1 MENGRPKTDDSRD
14 REGSA
19 LPGANAERRQGADR
33 RGAIRRSDE
42 HARQPTWEEQRAQF
56 LTRYLFW
63 ALGLAYFNFNPEP
76 LQRGVTDAVTINVV
90 LDLYVLLVTV
100 YFWRARQLLYSP
112 VRWRLAMW
120 TDIMAVSYAVIADP
134 VVISPAYLVYIMVI
148 LGNGMRYGLRFFQ
161 EAVIGC
167 FALGGLTLLLQYPDL
182 RDVITLHTVFF
193 ALFGGIII
201 LYAYALTQS
210 IERARRQL
218 ERERSTDMLTGLL
231 NRRALYE
238 RAEELFQRLERGDR
252 PLVVVFADIDR
263 FKRVNDTH
271 GHQVGDRVLTE
282 IAQLLN
288 TSVRGT
294 DVVGRFGGDEF
305 ILLLP
310 DTVLDGGTTV
320 AQRLQQILADWTRAR
335 QLDLSLSIG
344 LGQAP
349 QHGRDLKSVLERVD
363 QAMYRSKLGRGQG
376 GILRV
381 GEVLPA

>member
-1 MENGRPKTDDSRD
+1 MENKRVETDDSRD
-14 REGSA
+14 GGGSV
-19 LPGANAERRQGADR
+19 LSGANAERRRDADR
-33 RGAIRRSDE
+33 RSAIRRGDE
-42 HARQPTWEEQRAQF
+42 HVRQSTWEEQRAQF

-76 LQRGVTDAVTINVV
+76 LVRSGADAATINVAFN
-90 LDLYVLLVTV
+90 LYALLVTV

-112 VRWRLAMW
+112 MRWRVAMW
-120 TDIMAVSYAVIADP
+120 TDIVAVSYAVIADP

-182 RDVITLHTVFF
+182 RDVMTLHTVFF

-201 LYAYALTQS
+201 LYAYALAHS
-210 IERARRQL
+210 IEHARRQL

-238 RAEELFQRLERGDR
+238 RAEELFQRIERGNQ

-263 FKRVNDTH
+263 FKRVNDAH
-271 GHQVGDRVLTE
+271 GHHVGDRVLAE

-320 AQRLQQILADWTRAR
+320 AQRLQQTLSGWAR
-335 QLDLSLSIG
+335 EQKLDLSLSIG

-349 QHGRDLKSVLERVD
+349 QHGRDLKSVIERVD
-363 QAMYRSKLGRGQG
+363 QAMYQSKLGRGQG

>member
-1 MENGRPKTDDSRD
+1 MENRRAETD
-14 REGSA
+14 
-19 LPGANAERRQGADR
+19 LRRGVDR
-33 RGAIRRSDE
+33 RGAIRRRDE
-42 HARQPTWEEQRAQF
+42 HVRQPAWEEQRAQF

-76 LQRGVTDAVTINVV
+76 LVRDGADAATINAVLELYVV
-90 LDLYVLLVTV
+90 LVTG
-100 YFWRARQLLYSP
+100 YFWHARRALYSP
-112 VRWRLAMW
+112 LRWRMAMW
-120 TDIMAVSYAVIADP
+120 TDIVAVSYAVIADP

-148 LGNGMRYGLRFFQ
+148 LGNGMRYGLHFFQ
-161 EAVIGC
+161 EAVLGC
-167 FALGGLTLLLQYPDL
+167 FVLGGLTLLLQYPGL
-182 RDVITLHTVFF
+182 RDVMTLHTVFF
-193 ALFGGIII
+193 ALFGGIIV

-238 RAEELFQRLERGDR
+238 RAEELFQRLERGDQ
-252 PLVVVFADIDR
+252 PLVVVFADVDR

-271 GHQVGDRVLTE
+271 GHQVGDRVLAE
-282 IAQLLN
+282 IAQLLH

-310 DTVLDGGTTV
+310 DTALDGGTTV
-320 AQRLQQILADWTRAR
+320 AQRLQQMLAGWTREQ

-363 QAMYRSKLGRGQG
+363 QAMYQSKFSRGQG

>member
-1 MENGRPKTDDSRD
+1 MKEIRAVSET
-14 REGSA
+14 
-19 LPGANAERRQGADR
+19 NAERRRGADR
-33 RGAIRRSDE
+33 RNVIRRGDE
-42 HARQPTWEEQRAQF
+42 HVRHSTWVEQRAQF

-76 LQRGVTDAVTINVV
+76 LVRSGADAATINVV
-90 LDLYVLLVTV
+90 LELYVLLVTV
-100 YFWRARQLLYSP
+100 YFWHVRQALYSP
-112 VRWRLAMW
+112 LRWRLAMW
-120 TDIMAVSYAVIADP
+120 TDIVAVSYAVIADP

-161 EAVIGC
+161 EAVLGC
-167 FALGGLTLLLQYPDL
+167 FTLGGLTLLLQYPNPQ
-182 RDVITLHTVFF
+182 DVITLHTVFF

-210 IERARRQL
+210 IERTRQQL

-238 RAEELFQRLERGDR
+238 RAEELFQRLERGEQ
-252 PLVVVFADIDR
+252 PLVVVFADVDR
-263 FKRVNDTH
+263 FKHINDTH
-271 GHQVGDRVLTE
+271 GHHVGDRVLAE

-310 DTVLDGGTTV
+310 DTALDGGGTV
-320 AQRLQQILADWTRAR
+320 AQRLQQALSRWANE
-335 QLDLSLSIG
+335 QKLDLSLSIG

-349 QHGRDLKSVLERVD
+349 LHGRDLKSVIERVD
-363 QAMYRSKLGRGQG
+363 QAMYQNKHGRGQG
-376 GILRV
+376 GILHV